1 MLKFESAKGNRT
13 LLAQKVED
21 MFSIT
26 EEGKVEQ
33 EEESKESD
41 ALHLSQEE
49 HTVQA
54 GLQALETVE
63 VTA

>member
-1 MLKFESAKGNRT
+1 
-13 LLAQKVED
+13 